1 MVVVGPLLWLWCGQ
15 LQVEHSYM
23 YMSPGV
29 QQHRAGICGVRMMH
43 DIEKGGDITNT
54 RVSVLE

>member
-1 MVVVGPLLWLWCGQ
+1 
-15 LQVEHSYM
+15 M

-54 RVSVLE
+54 RISVLE